1 MNNMHSHHANSDHT
15 EKMYLKLLLM
25 AALSFV
31 AMYIL
36 MYTMVDKLNDIY
48 PSFNQ
53 LYMAGLMAA
62 PMVLIEIVLMG
73 TMYKRKKLNAAIA
86 FASVLTGLLFFLA
99 IRQQTAISDEQFLKS
114 MIPHHSGAIL
124 MCREANITNPQIQSL
139 CQTIMQGQQQEID
152 QMRSILNNTN

>member
-73 TMYKRKKLNAAIA
+73 TMYKRKKLNIDEDQLIPKLPKPSELRPFPTMANIYYKGHEARVRGLAIHHSGLF
-86 FASVLTGLLFFLA
+86 FASGDEMGFVIVWEVLTG
-99 IRQQTAISDEQFLKS
+99 R
-114 MIPHHSGAIL
+114 
-124 MCREANITNPQIQSL
+124 
-139 CQTIMQGQQQEID
+139 IM
-152 QMRSILNNTN
+152 RK